1 MGKYLPSFR
10 IYVFLFIAVF
20 AFSNTLDA
28 QIVKSLADEVTFT
41 SGNNKMT
48 SLLGCGFGGLSP
60 CFDPTVINPDNA
72 LNDAPGSFARLL
84 ASPGLLAGLA
94 SYDGII
100 ELKFPQILAAN
111 TTSYVRIDGDSD
123 LLGALLGGSL
133 GEALADVLGTVL
145 LGRQEIRVQARNGS
159 DIILNRASSDAGGF
173 NIDRAR
179 LVTDQNGD
187 FFLAIRPSQE
197 YDRIRIFNNSI
208 SLLGLGTEYT
218 LDVYNAFTLEGE
230 DPCGQAQFTS
240 FDATGINI
248 DLLGLGSSGVDNPE
262 NAIDGDFDTYSSIS
276 PGLLSVGGTISQYF

>member
-41 SGNNKMT
+41 SGNKP
-48 SLLGCGFGGLSP
+48 LGGA
-60 CFDPTVINPDNA
+60 TVLNPLNA
-72 LNDAPGSFARLL
+72 LNDDPGSFARLL
-84 ASPGLLAGLA
+84 ATPGIVLGVN
-94 SYDGII
+94 SYNGII
-100 ELKFPQILAAN
+100 ELKFPDALPAN

-133 GEALADVLGTVL
+133 GEALADVLGLVL
-145 LGRQEIRVQARNGS
+145 LGRQEIQVQARNGS
-159 DIILNRASSDAGGF
+159 DIILERASSDAGGF

-179 LVTDQNGD
+179 LVTDQAGG
-187 FFLAIRPSQE
+187 FYLAIRPDQE

-208 SLLGLGTEYT
+208 SLIGLAQEFT